1 MSFYLLLG
9 EVFLRLAS
17 KSSGSGE
24 LGGETC
30 LLMLTACSG
39 FDPETVVAVTAIPP
53 RELLANNVPFLG
65 GLPILLPVLENLV
78 PPEVIPAVAAGDNEL
93 PLPPSFA
100 GLKALPVLGDT

>member
-1 MSFYLLLG
+1 MGFAYLLFG
-9 EVFLRLAS
+9 DVFLRLAS

-39 FDPETVVAVTAIPP
+39 FEPEATGETADTAIPP
-53 RELLANNVPFLG
+53 RELLASKVPFLG

-78 PPEVIPAVAAGDNEL
+78 PLEVAAPEDKL
-93 PLPPSFA
+93 PLP
-100 GLKALPVLGDT
+100 VE